1 MNYDDLVR
9 RGRITAESLKL
20 DDSHIAS
27 RNVSEPCDAIERL
40 QAELADLEGRCVRLL
55 QAGRLL
61 QANMLGCAQDHHS
74 HDFAEQGMPGWLVD
88 TQADIDAAQL
98 YFERTA
104 AIRQRTDDAGR

>member
-1 MNYDDLVR
+1 MTDIVSRLRDYAANGSRPWL
-9 RGRITAESLKL
+9 G
-20 DDSHIAS
+20 IADTF
-27 RNVSEPCDAIERL
+27 NEAADAIERL
-40 QAELADLEGRCVRLL
+40 QAELADLDGRCVRLL

>member
-1 MNYDDLVR
+1 MNYDDLVEWLR
-9 RGRITAESLKL
+9 EADRYPDQVVRARILEA
-20 DDSHIAS
+20 A
-27 RNVSEPCDAIERL
+27 DAIERL
-40 QAELADLEGRCVRLL
+40 QAELAEAEGRCVRLL

-104 AIRQRTDDAGR
+104 AIRQRKDDAGR